1 MFDVVVIGGGH
12 AGSEASTAA
21 ARSGARTALVTPS
34 RENIGVCSCNPSIGG
49 IGKGTII
56 REIDALDGVSGRVSD
71 KAGIQYRIL
80 NRSKGAAVWGP
91 RAQIDRKLYK
101 KYMLEELSNT
111 PGLSLVEGKVAD
123 IIVSKNDM
131 TDPVMQGKIVGVRLE
146 SGEVIPTGQ
155 VVITTGTFLGGEIHM
170 GLNVFPSGR
179 IGEAATFGLSKSL
192 REAGFQLGRLKTG
205 TPPRIDKKTIDFSS
219 LEIQNGDSPPM
230 PFSYMNERVQVND
243 EDQLPCWIT
252 YTNPLSHDIVKA
264 NLDKA
269 IHIRET
275 VKGPR
280 YCPSLES
287 KVMRFTEKERHMIWL
302 EPEGFAPNDVI
313 YPNGISMTIPPE
325 AQEALIRTI
334 RGLENARMLQSGYG
348 VEYDYVDPRNLRP
361 TLETKM
367 IGGLYLAG
375 QINGTTGYEEAAG
388 QGILAGINAGLA
400 SQHKPPFVLTRS
412 DGYIGILIDDLLTKG
427 VSEPYRMFTT
437 RSEFRI
443 SSRADNADARLTA
456 KGRQAGV
463 VSDQRWRKFSETHS
477 EIDHLRRLLEQTKH
491 ASPIWSRKRFQ
502 VHTDTSL
509 RSGFDLLCLSNIS
522 IDAIIPHIHT
532 SGELYSP
539 SAFSRQVRER
549 VAIEGRYA
557 PYIKRQEAY
566 AKLFEREEA
575 MALPRDINYDK
586 VFGLSTEEKH
596 ALERVRPESVGM
608 ARRVEGVTPAGALRL
623 LMHMRRNR
631 WNGNTDV
638 PSSGGGIQVEDKS
651 API

>member
-1 MFDVVVIGGGH
+1 
-12 AGSEASTAA
+12 
-21 ARSGARTALVTPS
+21 
-34 RENIGVCSCNPSIGG
+34 
-49 IGKGTII
+49 
-56 REIDALDGVSGRVSD
+56 
-71 KAGIQYRIL
+71 
-80 NRSKGAAVWGP
+80 
-91 RAQIDRKLYK
+91 
-101 KYMLEELSNT
+101 
-111 PGLSLVEGKVAD
+111 
-123 IIVSKNDM
+123 
-131 TDPVMQGKIVGVRLE
+131 
-146 SGEVIPTGQ
+146 
-155 VVITTGTFLGGEIHM
+155 
-170 GLNVFPSGR
+170 
-179 IGEAATFGLSKSL
+179 
-192 REAGFQLGRLKTG
+192 
-205 TPPRIDKKTIDFSS
+205 
-219 LEIQNGDSPPM
+219 
-230 PFSYMNERVQVND
+230 
-243 EDQLPCWIT
+243 
-252 YTNPLSHDIVKA
+252 
-264 NLDKA
+264 
-269 IHIRET
+269 
-275 VKGPR
+275 
-280 YCPSLES
+280 
-287 KVMRFTEKERHMIWL
+287 MIWL